1 MIIPNGRKKLVYT
14 AAAFMLLLAAG
25 CSIYPEKLLSYFGA
39 SKPAVSAMPY
49 EYRIYPVKKTPCDV
63 TLKTSGKLEC
73 INELGIS
80 VPDGI
85 WGARIEKL
93 AAEGSIVE
101 SGEVI
106 CSLNTSA
113 IEENLNRAMTELSNS
128 ENELEDFKMQNE
140 LEDMSKKTELAKKD
154 LQYEVSLFKLGEI
167 KKGADTIEVA
177 ISKIGI
183 EKNRAFIENFQ
194 SKLKS
199 QEELLKKGFLSSF
212 QFGELELDYQRNLLE
227 LEQNYNKLEML
238 DELPL
243 AEEVKKNETG
253 VLKLSF
259 DRKLTAKEH
268 ETAAKLNTIE
278 EEKKELNIN
287 EKKHKVQQAQSM
299 IDKAQVKAPISGTLL
314 YSNSWIGKTRVGMEV
329 WSGLDIL
336 KIVDLK
342 NMKIIVKVNEK
353 YIDEF
358 SEGSGA
364 KISLSCDPARTLNGF
379 VKSVSKLAKLKD
391 ERDPKGP
398 KEFDVTIYF
407 SETSEI
413 KLLPNMSADVSIVC
427 RAFKN
432 AARVPKDFAD
442 GGLVQIVSPVKQTID
457 LKNIKKLSG
466 APAGAGKESAPAGGG
481 FIMGAEDENYFYFLN
496 DFDEFGVLIPEKGLD
511 TVETK
516 I

>member
-1 MIIPNGRKKLVYT
+1 MTTLKGKKRWAY
-14 AAAFMLLLAAG
+14 AAAAIMLLLAAG
-25 CSIYPEKLLSYFGA
+25 CSMYPEKILSYLIS

-49 EYRIYPVKKTPCDV
+49 EYRIYPVKKAPCDI
-63 TLKTSGKLEC
+63 TLKTYGKLEC
-73 INELGIS
+73 INELGVS

-93 AAEGSIVE
+93 APEGSIVE

-128 ENELEDFKMQNE
+128 ESELEDFRMQNE
-140 LEDMSKKTELAKKD
+140 LEGMSKKVELAKKD
-154 LQYEVSLFKLGEI
+154 LQYEVSIFKLGEI

-177 ISKIGI
+177 VSQIGI
-183 EKNRAFIENFQ
+183 EKNRAFIDNFQ

-212 QFGELELDYQRNLLE
+212 QFGELELDYQRNILE

-238 DELPL
+238 NELPL

-268 ETAAKLNTIE
+268 ETSAKLNTIE

-358 SEGSGA
+358 GEGSGA
-364 KISLSCDPARTLNGF
+364 KISLSCEPAKILNGF

-407 SETSEI
+407 NDTSEI
-413 KLLPNMSADVSIVC
+413 KLLPNMSADVSIIC

-432 AARVPKDFAD
+432 AARIPKDFAD
-442 GGLVQIVSPVKQTID
+442 SGVIQIASPLSQTVD
-457 LKNIKKLSG
+457 LKNVRKLPLEQAG
-466 APAGAGKESAPAGGG
+466 RDKEIRPAAGG
-481 FIMGAEDENYFYFLN
+481 FIMAGEDENYYYFLN